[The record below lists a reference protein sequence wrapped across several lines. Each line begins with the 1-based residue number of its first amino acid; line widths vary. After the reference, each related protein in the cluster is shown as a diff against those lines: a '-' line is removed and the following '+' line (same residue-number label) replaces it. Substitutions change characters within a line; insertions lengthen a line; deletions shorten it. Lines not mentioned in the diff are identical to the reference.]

1 MAVVIEIAPFN
12 VGYCIP
18 SVMPITGARP
28 RPGAIPSG
36 FCNTVTVLVTF
47 SGALPAR
54 SDGAEYTIMYVPAIL
69 EFTLLAFE
77 VTILE

>member
-1 MAVVIEIAPFN
+1 
-12 VGYCIP
+12 
-18 SVMPITGARP
+18 MPITGARYQDLVQFLVVF
-28 RPGAIPSG
+28 AI
-36 FCNTVTVLVTF
+36 VTVLVTF

-69 EFTLLAFE
+69 QFTLLAFE

>member
-1 MAVVIEIAPFN
+1 MAIEYAPLN
-12 VGYCIP
+12 AGYFVP
-18 SVMPITGARP
+18 LVMPITGARP
-28 RPGAIPSG
+28 RPGAIPIG
-36 FCNTVTVLVTF
+36 FGNTVTVLVTF

-77 VTILE
+77 VTVWE